1 MSSEAIAALS
11 TVITALVSA
20 LAGAI
25 VLVLNA
31 RSLNR
36 AKETNEKQNEYEKII
51 ARYEKDL
58 ARREAHGDNQQVVI
72 TQLQEANTVLRERVA
87 DIRGRYQMVVDYA
100 RRQYDYMRQK
110 GLNPE
115 LLPDEGRKLPE
126 VHDEEA
132 IDFNVRQ
139 VEQASNLLKK
149 TRPSPTGKM
158 PPLEDHGPLDEAP
171 DHPGVPTPTDTPGL
185 ADARPGHSEGGEP

>member
-11 TVITALVSA
+11 TIITALVSA
-20 LAGAI
+20 LAGAV

-31 RSLNR
+31 RTINR
-36 AKETNEKQNEYEKII
+36 AKETSEKQNEYEKII

-58 ARREAHGDNQQVVI
+58 ARREAHADNQQVVI
-72 TQLQEANTVLRERVA
+72 TKLQEANTVLRERVA
-87 DIRGRYQMVVDYA
+87 DINGRYKMVVDYA
-100 RRQYDYMRQK
+100 KRQYEFMRHK
-110 GLNPE
+110 GITPE

-126 VHDEEA
+126 SNDEET

-158 PPLEDHGPLDEAP
+158 APPEEHDPSGVPEATEHKAP
-171 DHPGVPTPTDTPGL
+171 DDTTGTSP
-185 ADARPGHSEGGEP
+185 AQPEGGGT